1 MAIATSNARNKK
13 EPRSALISILLVL
26 REMAHKPVAANSAG
40 GNSSPSLC
48 TSSKIQREQTQMP
61 DVTSTFKYLAVEDGA
76 VREQLFAIRTNRG
89 EKNVGVRF
97 TTRYG
102 GAKIVF
108 AATNAVCTKFGF
120 SSNAMNL

>member
-1 MAIATSNARNKK
+1 
-13 EPRSALISILLVL
+13 
-26 REMAHKPVAANSAG
+26 
-40 GNSSPSLC
+40 
-48 TSSKIQREQTQMP
+48 MP

-102 GAKIVF
+102 GAKILFSV
-108 AATNAVCTKFGF
+108 TIPHCTM
-120 SSNAMNL
+120 SRYASNGKNL

>member
-1 MAIATSNARNKK
+1 
-13 EPRSALISILLVL
+13 
-26 REMAHKPVAANSAG
+26 
-40 GNSSPSLC
+40 
-48 TSSKIQREQTQMP
+48 MP

-102 GAKIVF
+102 GAKILF
-108 AATNAVCTKFGF
+108 AATIPHCTMFGF
-120 SSNAMNL
+120 SSNSMNL